1 MSVRFLRYDRVEVQ
15 IHINFTIFNETELFL
30 HGCLWIY
37 NDKSYN
43 GLKLIDKRN
52 WTKVIFF
59 NNQDSLL
66 RPKNFLQL
74 TWNFL
79 SQLYLQTKQMW
90 ICRNKQTTCHFYN
103 NWVKKSPKKIP
114 SAKSIFYKMRY
125 FRIKNIF
132 S

>member
-1 MSVRFLRYDRVEVQ
+1 M
-15 IHINFTIFNETELFL
+15 
-30 HGCLWIY
+30 
-37 NDKSYN
+37 
-43 GLKLIDKRN
+43 KLIDKRN

-103 NWVKKSPKKIP
+103 NWVKKKSKEDSFSKINFLQNEIFP
-114 SAKSIFYKMRY
+114 NQEYFFINIYYWKTLINHISHPIINSWLYSLRSI
-125 FRIKNIF
+125 IF
-132 S
+132 SIWYFWIFLN